1 MQIEGYSEMHKYK
14 KALSI
19 AKSSVSVAAVISS
32 AEKVKECEEPSA
44 EDRQLDNIDVIDQS
58 VEEIDGL
65 LTEIKVE

>member
-1 MQIEGYSEMHKYK
+1 MHKYK

-19 AKSSVSVAAVISS
+19 AKSSASVAAVTS
-32 AEKVKECEEPSA
+32 AEKVKECEEPSG

>member
-32 AEKVKECEEPSA
+32 AEKVKECEEPSG
-44 EDRQLDNIDVIDQS
+44 
-58 VEEIDGL
+58 EER
-65 LTEIKVE
+65 